1 MISDFDEERVRLRQE
16 NKEREKKQKQ
26 VELRLK
32 RMQAFQA
39 RSELQE
45 VDTEG
50 DILIVFC
57 KITIASVVDLLD
69 LKPNWQFEIM
79 FSYVSRILDITIDI
93 IIFEQVAIIE
103 RPL

>member
-1 MISDFDEERVRLRQE
+1 MVVKWSFVSLLFLGTPFRYTVPFDLSKFCFILLYFILYYLISDFDEERVRLRQE

-50 DILIVFC
+50 DILILF
-57 KITIASVVDLLD
+57 
-69 LKPNWQFEIM
+69 
-79 FSYVSRILDITIDI
+79 
-93 IIFEQVAIIE
+93 
-103 RPL
+103 

>member
-50 DILIVFC
+50 DILILF
-57 KITIASVVDLLD
+57 
-69 LKPNWQFEIM
+69 
-79 FSYVSRILDITIDI
+79 
-93 IIFEQVAIIE
+93 
-103 RPL
+103 

>member
-1 MISDFDEERVRLRQE
+1 MLFDLSKFCFILLYFIFYCFISDFDEERVRLRQE

-50 DILIVFC
+50 DILILF
-57 KITIASVVDLLD
+57 
-69 LKPNWQFEIM
+69 
-79 FSYVSRILDITIDI
+79 
-93 IIFEQVAIIE
+93 
-103 RPL
+103 

>member
-50 DILIVFC
+50 DIFILFQVCFKLYILKFRYC
-57 KITIASVVDLLD
+57 EKATKI
-69 LKPNWQFEIM
+69 
-79 FSYVSRILDITIDI
+79 
-93 IIFEQVAIIE
+93 
-103 RPL
+103 

>member
-1 MISDFDEERVRLRQE
+1 MVVKWSFISLLFWGTPSRYTVLFDLRKFCFILLYFIFYYLISDFDEERVRLRQE

-50 DILIVFC
+50 DILILF
-57 KITIASVVDLLD
+57 
-69 LKPNWQFEIM
+69 
-79 FSYVSRILDITIDI
+79 
-93 IIFEQVAIIE
+93 
-103 RPL
+103 